1 MLLISSAL
9 LTSVAAAQDQ
19 DPEAKRAELE
29 QRQAALAGEI
39 DGLRASNDELLGAL
53 GTLNSQ
59 LVDQQ
64 AAVDQAAK
72 TTVETTARL
81 AEARTRE
88 QAAREQVTATE
99 QRLRELAVSAYLG
112 PPADTASVILLGGP
126 LDEMPRRR
134 VLAGVRLQ
142 QVTDAVAE
150 MRRVRAEAE
159 RVRGQL
165 QDAEAAARR
174 AESDQR
180 ARLEELSASRE
191 NHQNL
196 LDQVATRLDRA
207 LAESNQLSAAD
218 AALAAQIRAHE
229 EELQRQLLMA
239 SAPVA
244 STPAPP
250 APAESDEPAP
260 GQAPPANPANPAN
273 PATAAVTASTPTA
286 APPPTRVVQITPVDT
301 TWVGGI
307 EVATSIASQLAQL
320 LAAAKASGLVLTGSG
335 YRNIY
340 DQITIRKQYCGTTD
354 YDIWDRPSWECS
366 PPVARPGRSNHEK
379 GVAVDF
385 TGPDG
390 DLVRT
395 HDSPTYQWLAANAA
409 RFGFFN
415 LPSEPWHWSIN
426 GS

>member
-29 QRQAALAGEI
+29 QRQAALSGEI
-39 DGLRASNDELLGAL
+39 DGLRASNDELVGAL

-64 AAVDQAAK
+64 TAVDEAAK
-72 TTVETTARL
+72 ATVETTTRL
-81 AEARTRE
+81 AEARIRE
-88 QAAREQVTATE
+88 QSARGQVTTTE

-112 PPADTASVILLGGP
+112 PPGDTASVILLGGP
-126 LDEMPRRR
+126 IDEMPKRR

-142 QVTDAVAE
+142 QVTDAIAE
-150 MRRVRAEAE
+150 MKRVRAEAE
-159 RVRGQL
+159 RVRRQL
-165 QDAEAAARR
+165 QEAEAAARR

-180 ARLEELSASRE
+180 SRLAELSASRE
-191 NHQNL
+191 NHESL
-196 LDQVATRLDRA
+196 LEQVATRLDRA

-229 EELQRQLLMA
+229 DELQRQLLI
-239 SAPVA
+239 A

-250 APAESDEPAP
+250 EPDEPAP
-260 GQAPPANPANPAN
+260 GQAPPANPATPVA
-273 PATAAVTASTPTA
+273 TASTPGTT
-286 APPPTRVVQITPVDT
+286 PRPTRVVQITPVDT

-307 EVATSIASQLAQL
+307 EVATSLANQLAQL
-320 LAAAKASGLVLTGSG
+320 LEAAKASGLVLTGSG

-366 PPVARPGRSNHEK
+366 PPVARPGRSMHEK
-379 GVAVDF
+379 GLAVDF
-385 TGPDG
+385 TGPNG

-409 RFGFFN
+409 RFGLFN
-415 LPSEPWHWSIN
+415 LPVEPWHWSIN

>member
-39 DGLRASNDELLGAL
+39 DVLRASNDQLLGAL
-53 GTLNSQ
+53 GALNSQ

-72 TTVETTARL
+72 ATVETTARL

-88 QAAREQVTATE
+88 QSARDQVAATE

-112 PPADTASVILLGGP
+112 PPADTASVVLLGGP
-126 LDEMPRRR
+126 LDEMPKRR

-142 QVTDAVAE
+142 QVTDAIAE
-150 MRRVRAEAE
+150 MKQVRAEAE
-159 RVRGQL
+159 RIRGQL
-165 QDAEAAARR
+165 QEAEAAARR

-180 ARLEELSASRE
+180 ARLDELTASRE
-191 NHQNL
+191 NHQSL

-207 LAESNQLSAAD
+207 LAESNQLSAED

-229 EELQRQLLMA
+229 EELQRQLLIA
-239 SAPVA
+239 STPVA
-244 STPAPP
+244 STPAP
-250 APAESDEPAP
+250 AGPAESDEPAS
-260 GQAPPANPANPAN
+260 GQTPPANTANPTTPA
-273 PATAAVTASTPTA
+273 ATATTPRAT
-286 APPPTRVVQITPVDT
+286 PPPTRVAQITPVDT

-307 EVATSIASQLAQL
+307 EVATSIANQLSQLL
-320 LAAAKASGLVLTGSG
+320 EAAKASGLVLTGSG

-366 PPVARPGRSNHEK
+366 PPVARPGRSMHEK
-379 GVAVDF
+379 GLAVDF

-409 RFGFFN
+409 RFGFLN